1 MTGLHQRLSL
11 TVVAFLVAA
20 LFVVAWYRPPTP
32 ATAAPRAILTLAPSA
47 PVTPKHPWIVV
58 ETHSLPDLVPV
69 PTPTSGMVA
78 DAFNRLG
85 YDLSTVLAGG
95 GDVPR
100 VLLVSM
106 PADLADIPETP
117 ARKTL
122 FLQSV
127 LPLVLQVNDEIQ
139 ADRRRLSNV
148 HYQMQLGRRVSAAD
162 RLWLAVIAER
172 YGVER
177 DDLDELVRRVDV
189 IPPSLALAQ
198 AAEESGW
205 GSSRF
210 VREGNAL
217 FGQWTFAKDGHLVP
231 LGRDDDTDHRIKAF
245 ESLIDSV
252 KAYALN
258 LNTHRAYR
266 AFRAQRA
273 ALRAEGAP
281 LDGRKLA
288 AQLARYSQR
297 GPEYVR
303 AIRNLIASNGLSA
316 LDDARLRDELP
327 LSIPAI

>member
-1 MTGLHQRLSL
+1 MTGFHQRLSL
-11 TVVAFLVAA
+11 TLVALLVA
-20 LFVVAWYRPPTP
+20 VLFVVAWYRPPAST
-32 ATAAPRAILTLAPSA
+32 TAAPRAILALAPSA

-58 ETHSLPDLVPV
+58 ETHPLPDLVPV

-78 DAFNRLG
+78 EAFTRLG
-85 YDLSTVLAGG
+85 YDLRAVLDGG
-95 GDVPR
+95 GEVPR

-117 ARKTL
+117 ARKAL
-122 FLQSV
+122 FLQAV

-139 ADRRRLSNV
+139 ADRNRLSNIRL
-148 HYQMQLGRRVSAAD
+148 QLQLGKRVSAAD
-162 RLWLAVIAER
+162 RLWLAVMAER
-172 YGVER
+172 YGVEG

-231 LGRDDDTDHRIKAF
+231 LERDDGKDHRVKAF

-252 KAYALN
+252 RAYALN

-273 ALRAEGAP
+273 VLRAGGSP

-288 AQLARYSQR
+288 SHLARYSQR

-303 AIRNLIASNGLSA
+303 TIRNLIAGNGLSA

-327 LSIPAI
+327 VSIPAV

>member
-1 MTGLHQRLSL
+1 
-11 TVVAFLVAA
+11 
-20 LFVVAWYRPPTP
+20 
-32 ATAAPRAILTLAPSA
+32 
-47 PVTPKHPWIVV
+47 
-58 ETHSLPDLVPV
+58 
-69 PTPTSGMVA
+69 MVA
-78 DAFNRLG
+78 EAFTRLG
-85 YDLSTVLAGG
+85 YDLQAVLAGG
-95 GDVPR
+95 SDVPR
-100 VLLVSM
+100 VLLLSM

-117 ARKTL
+117 ARKAL
-122 FLQSV
+122 FLQAV

-139 ADRRRLSNV
+139 ADRDRLSEIR
-148 HYQMQLGRRVSAAD
+148 HRMQLGKRLSAAD

-172 YGVER
+172 YGVENG
-177 DDLDELVRRVDV
+177 DLDELLRRVDV

-210 VREGNAL
+210 VRQGNAL
-217 FGQWTFAKDGHLVP
+217 FGQWTFAKNGHLVP
-231 LGRDDDTDHRIKAF
+231 LERDDGKDHRIKAF

-252 KAYALN
+252 RAYALN

-273 ALRAEGAP
+273 ALRTEAAP

-288 AQLARYSQR
+288 SHLARYSQR

-303 AIRNLIASNGLSA
+303 TIRNLIVANGLRA

-327 LSIPAI
+327 ISIPAI